1 MAKKR
6 QYGKWS
12 PNSMNIAIKER
23 LANQIVKQNS
33 LPNPFNKET
42 QIAGKKWYYSF
53 MKRHPELSLRQS
65 EKLSISRVKDESG
78 FQTVQKKNPKVLTM
92 KGRKLVGALT
102 SAERG
107 VNTTVVCCT
116 NAVGV
121 FIPPMIIFKRLRIDI
136 SLASGAPAESLVE
149 ISETGYINSELF
161 LKWFKHFL
169 AYVRPSKKNKMLLLL
184 DRHTTHSKNLN
195 VINLARENGVLLLQ
209 LPGHTTHRL
218 QPLDVSIFKPFQ
230 LYYDEAVVKW
240 HRTNPPPLRQ
250 CHVSTLLS
258 EAYLKIATMS
268 NAVNGFK
275 ATGIWPVDRHIFNNT
290 DFIAVDTLM
299 SPENCQSPENE
310 IEETIEG
317 INIPACSTENN
328 QSRKKL
334 KTVHEICPLPCPT
347 ITRNNKLPQKA
358 EILTTS
364 PYKEKL
370 EEQQK
375 KKSQRIAR
383 KVELFPGPSTSINS
397 SKLKTTKRNSNKKKS
412 TQSKELHFAEK
423 KIEINEDD
431 WYCYSCQQN
440 VVEDM

>member
-1 MAKKR
+1 MCIIEVIILSLSFVKRKNKDKISDSAKSVQTGCYLDEQQENGKWLKKKR

-12 PNSMNIAIKER
+12 PNSMNTAIKEYSDCKITLNKLERKYGIPKKTFLRHYRNQVARGTERVNMDSVNTSFDTR
-23 LANQIVKQNS
+23 LANQIVEQNS

-42 QIAGKKWYYSF
+42 QTAGKKWYYSF
-53 MKRHPELSLRQS
+53 MKRHPELSLRQP

-78 FQTVQKKNPKVLTM
+78 FQTVQKKNPKVLAM
-92 KGRKLVGALT
+92 KGRKRVGALT

-121 FIPPMIIFKRLRIDI
+121 FIPPMIIFKRLRMDI

-169 AYVRPSKKNKMLLLL
+169 AYVRPSKENKVLLLL
-184 DRHTTHSKNLN
+184 DGHTTHSKNLN
-195 VINLARENGVLLLQ
+195 VINLACENGVLLLQ

-240 HRTNPPPLRQ
+240 HRTNPPPPLRQ

-317 INIPACSTENN
+317 INIHACSTENN
-328 QSRKKL
+328 
-334 KTVHEICPLPCPT
+334 
-347 ITRNNKLPQKA
+347 
-358 EILTTS
+358 
-364 PYKEKL
+364 
-370 EEQQK
+370 
-375 KKSQRIAR
+375 
-383 KVELFPGPSTSINS
+383 
-397 SKLKTTKRNSNKKKS
+397 
-412 TQSKELHFAEK
+412 
-423 KIEINEDD
+423 
-431 WYCYSCQQN
+431 
-440 VVEDM
+440 